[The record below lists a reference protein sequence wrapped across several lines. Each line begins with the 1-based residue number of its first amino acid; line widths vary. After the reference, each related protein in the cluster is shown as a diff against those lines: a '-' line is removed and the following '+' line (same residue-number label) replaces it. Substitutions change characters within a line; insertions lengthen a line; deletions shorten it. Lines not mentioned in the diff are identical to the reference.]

1 MKKARYGSYLMEVD
15 KRGNV
20 SQVTVYDLGNIR
32 FPLMW
37 SKTMRNDSA
46 EGALRLFQSVGYYAM
61 PITA

>member
-1 MKKARYGSYLMEVD
+1 MKARFGCYEMEVD

-37 SKTMRNDSA
+37 SKTMTNKQA
-46 EGALRLFQSVGYYAM
+46 EGALMLFEAIGYFAM
-61 PITA
+61 PMTV

>member
-37 SKTMRNDSA
+37 SKTMSNTQAD
-46 EGALRLFQSVGYYAM
+46 GAIALFQAVGYYAM
-61 PITA
+61 PVKV